1 MHLGCACCTFAV
13 RQRVCAAS
21 IRDTLQS
28 ASLRYIA
35 PVRRRMFLGGPAAYA
50 YNMEHRSTVLDRRG
64 DRGTTEVRLDGLSF
78 IVGSSFARVL
88 NVFSSQSLSTL
99 LKI

>member
-1 MHLGCACCTFAV
+1 MAMHLACCTFAV

-28 ASLRYIA
+28 ASLRYVA
-35 PVRRRMFLGGPAAYA
+35 PVRRRMFLGGPAAYT

-64 DRGTTEVRLDGLSF
+64 DRGTIEVRLDCLSLS
-78 IVGSSFARVL
+78 ILASFAC
-88 NVFSSQSLSTL
+88 
-99 LKI
+99 